1 MAKKKYKNIKVEQ
14 EELNLLLLEHLNLE
28 KKHLLVYL
36 LF

>member
-14 EELNLLLLEHLNLE
+14 EELKPIE